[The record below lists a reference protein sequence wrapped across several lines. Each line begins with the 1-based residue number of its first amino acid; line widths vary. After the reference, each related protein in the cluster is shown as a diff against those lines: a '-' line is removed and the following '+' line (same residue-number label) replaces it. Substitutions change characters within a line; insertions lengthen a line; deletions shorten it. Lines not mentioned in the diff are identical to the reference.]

1 MIYSLISFT
10 ADIVSESEKYKDTL
24 TKDFLVGQV
33 NSFARWILGLVFLV
47 SVLMAIYGGYLYITA
62 GLDEKNI
69 EKAKK
74 TLLYAVIGTIV
85 ALLSFAVVSFSGSF
99 L

>member
-10 ADIVSESEKYKDTL
+10 ADIVSESDKYKDTL
-24 TKDFLVGQV
+24 TKDFLVGLV
-33 NSFARWILGLVFLV
+33 NSFARWFAGLVFLA
-47 SVLMAIYGGYLYITA
+47 SVLMVIYAAYLYITA

-85 ALLSFAVVSFSGSF
+85 ALLSFAVVSFSRSF

>member
-1 MIYSLISFT
+1 MIYGLISFT
-10 ADIVSESEKYKDTL
+10 ADLVSESEKYKDTL
-24 TKDFLVGQV
+24 TKGFLVGQV

-47 SVLMAIYGGYLYITA
+47 SVLMVIYGGYLYITA
-62 GLDEKNI
+62 GLDEKNV

-85 ALLSFAVVSFSGSF
+85 ALLSFAVVSFSRSF